1 MTYVKLAAGTLKRVY
16 LDREAAAR
24 DAPAWVIRINEGDTI
39 HSRAITIEGMT
50 RTRGERGA
58 PLTPT
63 GPAFW
68 FETFGEIWYE

>member
-1 MTYVKLAAGTLKRVY
+1 MTYVKLAAGPLKRVY

-24 DAPAWVIRINEGDTI
+24 DAPAWVIRTIEDTI

-50 RTRGERGA
+50 RARGDRDA

-68 FETFGEIWYE
+68 LETFGEIWYE